1 VAKVF
6 DPFFTTKAHGTGLG
20 LAMVH
25 STISDHGG
33 TISVDSKVG
42 QGTTFA
48 VRLPYH
54 QEHDS

>member
-1 VAKVF
+1 
-6 DPFFTTKAHGTGLG
+6 
-20 LAMVH
+20 MVH